1 MTDTA
6 PAIGFS
12 IAVQLDDK
20 RGITAQTHVD
30 QNASQTHIDGVLDKV
45 FASIERRSLIYE
57 LEMWKRKLFSDQK
70 NIIELQRSTEAVHE
84 NARAE
89 WENNNRKGGVKLSA
103 PAQQSLVTFKTGLD
117 RSKEGIAIA
126 EERIAEIEKQLAPKP
141 EMRVVA

>member
-1 MTDTA
+1 MADTA

-12 IAVQLDDK
+12 VTVQLDDK
-20 RGITAQTHVD
+20 RAIVAQTHVE
-30 QNASQTHIDGVLDKV
+30 QEASEGKINATLDKV
-45 FASIERRSLIYE
+45 FNAIERRSMMYE
-57 LEMWKRKLFSDQK
+57 LEMWKRKLYSDQK

-84 NARAE
+84 NAKAE

-126 EERIAEIEKQLAPKP
+126 EERIAEIEQKLARP